1 MEQVVQSTSV
11 VNCICCQLHCLH
23 LHRWCLSPP
32 RRSWSCTR
40 RSQLGTQALWSQRPR
55 GCSCR
60 PLLWSPV
67 VGSYKRNGPTRCSRR
82 ISFKCDM
89 LGALNKVVY
98 FACSHPW
105 SNILIIWIIL
115 ILKLGS
121 LLYEWFSLA
130 PITLSGRDRFPNCAL
145 QPVLVLYPLLSDDS
159 FSSFRPLSHLL
170 QPFFHINFHYSDH
183 YCQLCFL
190 KTLHLSKDAVLP
202 GHFVPLRGLVQVV
215 PISDKNLMIN
225 KFDIIVHISQL
236 ISIIVGMIWWFD
248 WR

>member
-1 MEQVVQSTSV
+1 MNILSEEGSASVEQVVQSASV

-55 GCSCR
+55 GCGCR
-60 PLLWSPV
+60 PFLWSPV

-145 QPVLVLYPLLSDDS
+145 QPVLVLDPLLNDDS

-170 QPFFHINFHYSDH
+170 QLFF
-183 YCQLCFL
+183 
-190 KTLHLSKDAVLP
+190 
-202 GHFVPLRGLVQVV
+202 
-215 PISDKNLMIN
+215 ISIFIILT
-225 KFDIIVHISQL
+225 IIVTL
-236 ISIIVGMIWWFD
+236 ITTMFF
-248 WR
+248 